1 MLYNPRV
8 HRAKRQEQ
16 TAQTQYSLYLL
27 HTEDIRLATLVRVL
41 KTQADQ
47 DRVFLSLSHL
57 KNDHWID
64 LPDSV
69 RVSYVNSFSPRKVH
83 TGTHTQT
90 HHFDLHRRR
99 LWPYLV
105 HWRLSWGHS
114 CCWPSLQH
122 LCVPAPR
129 GVWLS
134 LSALPDETALS
145 VCNYREWVW
154 RHKTTLMTVQF

>member
-8 HRAKRQEQ
+8 HGAKRQEQ
-16 TAQTQYSLYLL
+16 TAQTQDSLSLL
-27 HTEDIRLATLVRVL
+27 HTEDTRLATLLRIL
-41 KTQADQ
+41 KTQVDQ
-47 DRVFLSLSHL
+47 DWVFLSLSHL

-69 RVSYVNSFSPRKVH
+69 RVSTVSVLEKSIQAH
-83 TGTHTQT
+83 THTQT

-105 HWRLSWGHS
+105 HWRLSWGRS
-114 CCWPSLQH
+114 CCRPSLQH
-122 LCVPAPR
+122 LCVPAPG

-145 VCNYREWVW
+145 VCNNREWVW